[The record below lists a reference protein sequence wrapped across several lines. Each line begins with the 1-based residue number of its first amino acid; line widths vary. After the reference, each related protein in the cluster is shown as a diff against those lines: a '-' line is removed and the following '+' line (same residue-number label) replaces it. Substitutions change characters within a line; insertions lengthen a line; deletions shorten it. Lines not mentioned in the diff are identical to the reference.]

1 MDALFVEHHINLDYT
16 YGDKIYLYPFGDIHR
31 DTDSCD
37 VDRWDWFL
45 SNAKKSD
52 PDKTYYIC
60 MGDANDFASARE
72 QSSIKIAKLH
82 KTTMA
87 KLDGI
92 VQRDNRKIA
101 KEMSF
106 MRGKMWGML
115 DGNHNWT
122 FENGVTAAEDLAE
135 RMKAPYLGWLTH
147 ITLHLDLY
155 NTIGSRRDKSRCCIY
170 IVACH
175 GKAGGK
181 LVGTSINQ
189 VDDLKKIFPVADLYI
204 MGHDHQIGVWPTSV
218 LIPGEHVSGLKQKR
232 QFLCRSGSFKKG
244 YSDGVAGYEVGSLY
258 RPSDLGSVSF
268 EMSLHRDRKNG
279 IDRIITDIKAII

>member
-1 MDALFVEHHINLDYT
+1 MDALFKEHHINLDYT

-37 VDRWDWFL
+37 VDRWQWFL

-52 PDKTYYIC
+52 PKKTYFLC

-72 QSSIKIAKLH
+72 QSSLKIAKLH
-82 KTTMA
+82 KTTME

-106 MRGKMWGML
+106 MKGRMWGML

-135 RMKAPYLGWLTH
+135 RMDAPYLGWLTH
-147 ITLHLDLY
+147 ITLHLNLI
-155 NTIGSRRDKSRCCIY
+155 NSNGTRRNDQCCCIY

-175 GKAGGK
+175 GRAGGK

-189 VDDLKKIFPVADLYI
+189 VDDLKKIFPIADLMI
-204 MGHDHQIGVWPTSV
+204 MGHDHQRGAWPTSV
-218 LIPGEHVSGLKQKR
+218 LVPGDNGSGLKQKR

-244 YSDGVAGYEVGSLY
+244 YSDGCAGYEVGALY
-258 RPSDLGSVSF
+258 RPSDLGTVYF
-268 EMSLHRDRKNG
+268 EIALHRDQKKG
-279 IDRIITDIKAII
+279 MDRIITDIKAVI